1 MLIKKNFA
9 SINFYHK
16 IFSMKK
22 ALLILLLMLVL
33 IPPALAVDSS
43 SLAHS
48 DTDRFK
54 ISLEQAMNLALE
66 GNIELQEQRKNL
78 GISKND
84 IKIANALKNP
94 QIQSNF
100 LVGQIARGNSSN
112 VGVMLPIEITKR
124 GTRKKAAEAG
134 LSYTENK
141 IKDYE
146 FKLKLRVRTSYFNLL
161 LAKSDLKIMEDRR
174 DLLEDLLKI
183 AQNRPKN
190 NPNYEIDVLQADMR
204 LKKQL
209 VQINRAKASVRTA
222 QYNFNKVLNLEN
234 NLTLYDAQEDS
245 VFGQAFFTQLE
256 LPDYTELE
264 SIAFKNRY
272 DIKMA
277 AAKVVKARKDIT
289 VVAKQRIPDLY
300 LSGGYAFAHDGTPG
314 AYVGAGLDIPALY
327 NYSPEI
333 KNAKLQYEKAQ
344 LEYNSIINITKNV
357 IHTNYDKFIIA
368 QENVEH
374 YKSILEESNRILA
387 LSKQRYQKGKT
398 ALTNLI
404 VVEHSHQELLNEF
417 LAAMGV
423 YYNAYIALLQEVGLD
438 NFTIDIDL

>member
-1 MLIKKNFA
+1 
-9 SINFYHK
+9 
-16 IFSMKK
+16 
-22 ALLILLLMLVL
+22 
-33 IPPALAVDSS
+33 
-43 SLAHS
+43 
-48 DTDRFK
+48 
-54 ISLEQAMNLALE
+54 
-66 GNIELQEQRKNL
+66 
-78 GISKND
+78 
-84 IKIANALKNP
+84 
-94 QIQSNF
+94 
-100 LVGQIARGNSSN
+100 
-112 VGVMLPIEITKR
+112 
-124 GTRKKAAEAG
+124 
-134 LSYTENK
+134 
-141 IKDYE
+141 
-146 FKLKLRVRTSYFNLL
+146 
-161 LAKSDLKIMEDRR
+161 
-174 DLLEDLLKI
+174 
-183 AQNRPKN
+183 
-190 NPNYEIDVLQADMR
+190 MR

-264 SIAFKNRY
+264 SVAFKNRY

-277 AAKVVKARKDIT
+277 AAKVVKARKEIT

-357 IHTNYDKFIIA
+357 IHTNYDKFVIA

-374 YKSILEESNRILA
+374 YKSILDESNRILS

-398 ALTNLI
+398 PLTNLI